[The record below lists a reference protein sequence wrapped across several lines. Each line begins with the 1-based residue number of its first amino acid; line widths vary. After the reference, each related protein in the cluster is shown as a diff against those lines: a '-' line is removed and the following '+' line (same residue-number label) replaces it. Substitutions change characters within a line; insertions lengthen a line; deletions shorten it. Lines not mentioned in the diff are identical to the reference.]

1 MPTGALASITA
12 VSPPDS
18 SGPPGRPRPS
28 AEERRRDLRRRR
40 RNALLILGGG
50 LAVIVGFVAWASR
63 GGGGSGDAPAEQA
76 ATQAPL
82 QVAARSP
89 KPALPAPRRPALA
102 VTATGG
108 SGVEMRV
115 VATPRSARAMTGPW
129 RPAAKTL
136 PMPADIAE
144 VLEAGPIPGHV
155 EVRDDSG
162 RTARSGTVLLPA
174 TPGTGTAEIIR
185 SLPTSRPHVGLV
197 FDDGLEES
205 SALRIVDI
213 LRRTKSGG
221 TFCFNGIN
229 VKDWSPRAARKLQA
243 AVADGVITMCSH
255 GWSHRTSTTSSEAEA
270 TSDLSANASM
280 DRFIGVDSVPYYR
293 PPYGA
298 LSPGIEAAAGKL
310 GYRWIVMWDV
320 DPSDYEKPA
329 VATLTSRVVEASG
342 KGSIVVLHAVGNTA
356 DALPGIITG
365 LRRKGLRAV
374 TLTTMFGDHAA
385 AKRAAAQATTTPVTT
400 GGDAPPVPGEG
411 T

>member
-1 MPTGALASITA
+1 

-18 SGPPGRPRPS
+18 SGSRGRTRPS

-40 RNALLILGGG
+40 SSALVILLGG
-50 LAVIVGFVAWASR
+50 LAVIVAFVVWASR
-63 GGGGSGDAPAEQA
+63 GGSGPGDATPESAAE
-76 ATQAPL
+76 QAPL
-82 QVAARSP
+82 QVVARRP
-89 KPALPAPRRPALA
+89 QPALPAPAAPALA
-102 VTATGG
+102 VNATGG
-108 SGVEMRV
+108 SGMQVRV
-115 VATPRSARAMTGPW
+115 VATPKGSAVMEGPW
-129 RPAAKTL
+129 RPAAKAL
-136 PMPADIAE
+136 PVPADITE

-155 EVRDDSG
+155 EVRDDAG
-162 RTARSGTVLLPA
+162 RTARSSTLLLPA
-174 TPGTGTAEIIR
+174 TRGTGTAEVIR
-185 SLPTSRPHVGLV
+185 SLPTTRPNVALV

-221 TFCFNGIN
+221 TFCFNGVN
-229 VKDWSPRAARKLQA
+229 VKDWTPSAARKIQA

-255 GWSHRTSTTSSEAEA
+255 GWSHRTSTSTSESEAM
-270 TSDLSANASM
+270 SDLSANASM

-298 LSPGIEAAAGKL
+298 VSPGIEAAAGKL

-320 DPSDYEKPA
+320 DPSDYEKPD

-342 KGSIVVLHAVGNTA
+342 KGSIVVLHAVANTA
-356 DALPGIITG
+356 DALPGIISG
-365 LRRKGLRAV
+365 LKRKGLRAV
-374 TLTTMFGDHAA
+374 TLTKMFGDHAA
-385 AKRAAAQATTTPVTT
+385 AKRAATSTSTTPVTT